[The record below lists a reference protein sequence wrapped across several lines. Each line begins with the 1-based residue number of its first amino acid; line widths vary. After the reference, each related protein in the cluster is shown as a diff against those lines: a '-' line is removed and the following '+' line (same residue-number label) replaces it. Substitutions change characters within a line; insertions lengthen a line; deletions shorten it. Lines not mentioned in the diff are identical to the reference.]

1 MMQPLVGL
9 AGAACPPAVRWAAG
23 TCTGEPTGKLGV
35 TSAAPR
41 ISASSRNVFAK
52 WNSRGTTERGAIGGS
67 HTLFASISGRHS
79 LKVKAS
85 AATED
90 EVTVDLLT
98 FEVEAES
105 SDTSP
110 APEAQLESVADE
122 ESVAPI
128 EDTRPKANVKFVLQ
142 KECHFGQ
149 QFNVVGDIAELGEWD
164 PAHAVAMEW
173 SEGHVWTA
181 EVGIPVGLTV
191 KWKFVMTGKRLE
203 LEWQPGE
210 DKEFEIKDETDITVT
225 EVWADS
231 EPVEAGVVG
240 DTEIVEEYTE
250 PTSSANGVATA
261 SVDSDLQEAVAAI
274 VADAEASTDEEN
286 ANEETVEEKGIEI
299 LSGNEAEQVDA
310 AEVPEVPVLD
320 AAVATA
326 VAEVSGEVEDTAA
339 AEI

>member
-1 MMQPLVGL
+1 M
-9 AGAACPPAVRWAAG
+9 
-23 TCTGEPTGKLGV
+23 
-35 TSAAPR
+35 
-41 ISASSRNVFAK
+41 
-52 WNSRGTTERGAIGGS
+52 
-67 HTLFASISGRHS
+67 
-79 LKVKAS
+79 
-85 AATED
+85 
-90 EVTVDLLT
+90 
-98 FEVEAES
+98 
-105 SDTSP
+105 
-110 APEAQLESVADE
+110 
-122 ESVAPI
+122 
-128 EDTRPKANVKFVLQ
+128 LQ
-142 KECHFGQ
+142 
-149 QFNVVGDIAELGEWD
+149 
-164 PAHAVAMEW
+164 
-173 SEGHVWTA
+173 
-181 EVGIPVGLTV
+181 GIPVGLTV

>member
-1 MMQPLVGL
+1 MMQPLVAL
-9 AGAACPPAVRWAAG
+9 AGSTCPPAVRSATGA
-23 TCTGEPTGKLGV
+23 CTGEPTGKFGV

-41 ISASSRNVFAK
+41 ISTSSRNGFVK
-52 WNSRGTTERGAIGGS
+52 WNSRGTERGTIGGS
-67 HTLFASISGRHS
+67 HTLFASISGRRS

-98 FEVEAES
+98 LEAGAES
-105 SDTSP
+105 PDTAP
-110 APEAQLESVADE
+110 ASEAKLESVAEE

-149 QFNVVGDIAELGEWD
+149 QFNVVGEISELGEWD

-191 KWKFVMTGKRLE
+191 KYKFVMTGKRLE

-210 DKEFEIKDETDITVT
+210 DKCFETKDETDITVT
-225 EVWADS
+225 EVWADP
-231 EPVEAGVVG
+231 EPVEAGVDG
-240 DTEIVEEYTE
+240 ETEIAGEFAE
-250 PTSSANGVATA
+250 PASSANGVATA
-261 SVDSDLQEAVAAI
+261 SVDSDLQEAVAA
-274 VADAEASTDEEN
+274 VVSVAEAATDEET
-286 ANEETVEEKGIEI
+286 ANEERVEDKGTEI
-299 LSGNEAEQVDA
+299 LSGNEAEQVGG
-310 AEVPEVPVLD
+310 AEVPEIPVVD
-320 AAVATA
+320 AALATA
-326 VAEVSGEVEDTAA
+326 VAEVSGEVEDAAA